1 MSRSTTT
8 VYLSLRGYI
17 HAETE
22 KAILFETTE
31 VSGCPVSVPKK
42 EWFPL
47 SQISR
52 IIRASKQAE
61 PGTEAAKD
69 EISAAEWI
77 CAKKNLS
84 EDDVT

>member
-1 MSRSTTT
+1 MSRSTSTI
-8 VYLSLRGYI
+8 YLSLRGFI

-22 KAILFETTE
+22 KAILFETTDI
-31 VSGCPVSVPKK
+31 SGDAVADPKK

-61 PGTEAAKD
+61 PGSEEAKD
-69 EISAAEWI
+69 EIAAAEWL
-77 CAKKNLS
+77 CEKKGL
-84 EDDVT
+84 V